1 MKEDFEMF
9 VTSLE
14 TAAASGN
21 ESETQVVER
30 PSWDAVVRAVQS
42 LDGGARD
49 SVVLNG
55 PEPAYMGIAGG
66 HDGQYVVAGRRGD
79 GKPFIL
85 TVGEH
90 RGTWVLVAVGGQENE
105 YADNEVVGIETA
117 LAAAHSFFESGAC
130 DPRFQWREK
139 AARMTT

>member
-14 TAAASGN
+14 TAAASASGS
-21 ESETQVVER
+21 ESEVVER
-30 PSWDAVVRAVQS
+30 PSWDAVVRAVQT

-49 SVVLNG
+49 SGVLNG
-55 PEPAYMGIAGG
+55 PEAAHMGIVGG
-66 HDGQYVVAGRRGD
+66 HDGQYVVAGRRRD

-85 TVGEH
+85 TSGER
-90 RGTWVLVAVGGQENE
+90 RGAWIAVAVGGQENQ
-105 YADNEVVGIETA
+105 YADNEVVALEHA
-117 LAAAHSFFESGAC
+117 LAAAHTFFESGEC

-139 AARMTT
+139 AARMTA